1 MLYQNAETVS
11 ILSALVG
18 FDTTSRNSNLDLLTW
33 VERFLDG
40 HGVRGERI
48 PAADGR
54 KANLWV
60 TLGPSDRPGYV
71 LSGHTDVVPIDG
83 QNWSS
88 DPFRLTQR
96 GTRLYGRGTT
106 DMKGFLAACLSR
118 VPAMA
123 RRKLARPI
131 HLAFSYDE
139 EVGCIGVRSLTARL
153 GASALKPLGCFVG
166 EPTGMDVV
174 IGHKSKRNFRV
185 TAKGRSCHSSLAPY
199 GVNAV
204 AHLADFVAR
213 LHAIGESF
221 AVSGARDELYD
232 VPFTTLHVGTFQGG
246 TALNI
251 VPDRAEAICEVRAI
265 AADDPDAII
274 EQLRACIGN
283 LIVPRMQAVDVEAG
297 MEIEVFSG
305 IPGLDTPADAPI
317 TTFAKALAG
326 RNRHSKVAYGTE
338 AGLFQHQAGIPTVI
352 VGPGDIAQ
360 AHKPDEYIEV
370 DQLQACGAFIDRLI
384 DACAA

>member
-1 MLYQNAETVS
+1 MLS

-18 FDTTSRNSNLDLLTW
+18 FDTTSRNSNLDLLGW
-33 VERFLDG
+33 IERFVGG
-40 HGVRGERI
+40 HGLRCDRLYDPTGT
-48 PAADGR
+48 

-60 TLGPSDRPGYV
+60 TVGPVDRPGYV
-71 LSGHTDVVPIDG
+71 LSGHTDVVPTDG
-83 QNWSS
+83 QSWSS

-96 GTRLYGRGTT
+96 GSRLYGRGTT

-123 RRKLARPI
+123 ARRLARPI

-139 EVGCIGVRSLTARL
+139 EVGCIGVRSLTSRL
-153 GASALKPLGCFVG
+153 GQAEVRPLGCFVG

-174 IGHKSKRNFRV
+174 IGHKAKRNFRV
-185 TAKGRSCHSSLAPY
+185 VAKGRSCHSSLAPL

-204 AHLADFVAR
+204 AHLADFVSH
-213 LHAIGESF
+213 LHGVGQSLM
-221 AVSGARDELYD
+221 VTGARDELYD
-232 VPFTTLHVGTFQGG
+232 VPFTTLHVGTFTGG

-251 VPDRAEAICEVRAI
+251 VPDRAEAACEVRAI
-265 AADDPDAII
+265 AADDPDALIDDLRSFIASRI
-274 EQLRACIGN
+274 E
-283 LIVPRMQAVDVEAG
+283 PRMRAVDPDAR
-297 MEIEVFSG
+297 MELEVFSG
-305 IPGLDTPADAPI
+305 IPGLDTSADAPI

-326 RNRHSKVAYGTE
+326 RNRHGKVAYGTE

-352 VGPGDIAQ
+352 LGPGQIEQ
-360 AHKPDEYIEV
+360 AHTADEYIEIE
-370 DQLQACGAFIDRLI
+370 QLQACGAFVDRLI